1 MPDELKDVWAK
12 LCSHYTRDL
21 TLTEGLYEE
30 LSKKYTG
37 TVRHYH
43 NLQHITELLQFARQY
58 DQFLQ
63 NKDLVSFAIFYH
75 DIIYNV
81 LRKDNEPRSAVLAE
95 KRLRLLGVPVEKREA
110 VKFFIEATQTHTLP
124 DMAPNRSDLSFF
136 LDFDMAI
143 LGAPWEQYEAY
154 TRQVR
159 KEYRVYPDILYKP
172 GRKTFL
178 EKTLQSTH
186 LFHTP
191 SFRGQYEA
199 RARANM
205 ERELQ
210 LYA

>member
-1 MPDELKDVWAK
+1 MPDELKHVWLA
-12 LCSHYTRDL
+12 LCARYSKDL
-21 TLTEGLYEE
+21 TLQEGLYEE
-30 LSKKYTG
+30 LYKKYTG
-37 TVRHYH
+37 TARHYH
-43 NLQHITELLQFARQY
+43 GLQHLTELLQLSGQY
-58 DQFLQ
+58 GQFLED
-63 NKDLVSFAIFYH
+63 KDLVSFAIFYH

-110 VKFFIEATQTHTLP
+110 VKFFIEATQTHTIR
-124 DMAPNRSDLSFF
+124 DTAPNRSDLAFF

-159 KEYRVYPDILYKP
+159 KEHRVYPDILFKP
-172 GRKTFL
+172 GRKAFL
-178 EKTLQSTH
+178 VKTLQTAYI
-186 LFHTP
+186 FHTP
-191 SFRGQYEA
+191 PFRGQYEA
-199 RARANM
+199 KARANM